1 MDVVTK
7 TSTKSM
13 SDSFDREFSQMEND
27 ARTHLE
33 GVKKAESN
41 MSPAVAAAVDK
52 EAEHEKRTLNNI
64 LTDADNARIRAN
76 NILKTSNGN
85 IASLSQTQRV
95 MLRNNQQ
102 QILNDELKMWSLTSS
117 QRKKA
122 MTVLNNDIANMTR
135 RERSSRLR
143 SIREETSDVQNEY
156 NKQANSLKRQ
166 LKAGTINQNEYA
178 AGMRANEKTLR
189 DYVDK
194 ASAQYIRLARANG
207 QSTDQIKRDMQAA
220 GLSYS
225 DGLKQIR
232 KESKN
237 AENDVKSLA
246 VSVQNLH
253 GKTKTAAKMWNDLV
267 FDPKTGKV
275 RTNAQEEVNKAVNSS
290 KKWNQIKLLAKK
302 GKLSTNA
309 GKMVAAALIENGKW
323 NKMSWTEKKLYVQ
336 DKATRTVL
344 HALEN
349 SKEWNKLTLKQKEA
363 IVKAKGTKELANA
376 LLESKA
382 WNSLTLKEQEALIQ
396 DKATKPIYESLKSSG
411 EWNKLTLKQQEA
423 IINAK
428 GTRQLANALIKA
440 GEWNNLSFKQQRAL
454 ISTQGAGDLMDALQ
468 KMGRWN
474 QLTPKQQQAI
484 VTAKGTSQLQQLI
497 TNYGLWRGMP
507 ASSAKQIIAHDK
519 ASGNLKAANEAMEA
533 WYRANPGAPKDAL
546 ARDSASGPFNNATA
560 SVFSWNGTGANSK
573 TANGFDAASGPFGNA
588 TGSVGNWNGTGAN
601 SKEAKAYDKAS
612 SVIKQAI
619 NQLNVWSQMKD
630 VTHYITTVFR
640 SIGKP
645 HRSANG
651 TNYHSGGPMLVND
664 QPGPIFRELVKYPG
678 MTPFIPFGRNVLLDA
693 PRGTKVVRASDTA
706 RQFPH
711 LPQYANGTS
720 DAVSVLNSLRPS
732 MGGQVVNNTYNST
745 NNSGQDK
752 QMNQLISKMS
762 EVADRMGTMLG
773 LSAAQ
778 LSAIKASA
786 FDKDQMYTTMGR
798 DQIYLDEQRL

>member
-1 MDVVTK
+1 
-7 TSTKSM
+7 
-13 SDSFDREFSQMEND
+13 MEND
-27 ARTHLE
+27 ARNHLE
-33 GVKKAESN
+33 NVKKAESN
-41 MSPAVAAAVDK
+41 MSPTVAAAVDK
-52 EAEHEKRTLNNI
+52 EAEHEKRTLNNV
-64 LTDADNARIRAN
+64 LTDADKARTRAN
-76 NILKTSNGN
+76 NILKTSNGD

-102 QILNDELKMWSLTSS
+102 QILDDELKMWSLTNN

-122 MTVLNNDIANMTR
+122 MAVLNNDVANMTR
-135 RERSSRLR
+135 RERSTRLR

-323 NKMSWTEKKLYVQ
+323 NKMSWKEKKLYVQ
-336 DKATRTVL
+336 DKATQNVL
-344 HALEN
+344 KALEK
-349 SKEWNKLTLKQKEA
+349 SGEWNKLSLKQQEA
-363 IVKAKGTKELANA
+363 IVKAKGRKELADT
-376 LLESKA
+376 LLETKA
-382 WNSLTLKEQEALIQ
+382 WNSLTLKQQEALIR
-396 DKATKPIYESLKSSG
+396 DNATKPIYEALQSSG
-411 EWNKLTLKQQEA
+411 QWNKLTLKQQEA

-428 GTRQLANALIKA
+428 GKSELVDALVKA
-440 GEWNNLSFKQQRAL
+440 GQWNNLSFKQQRAL
-454 ISTQGAGDLMDALQ
+454 VTTQGAGELMDVLQ

-474 QLTPKQQQAI
+474 QLTPKQQEAI
-484 VTAKGTSQLQQLI
+484 VNAKGTSQLQQLI
-497 TNYGLWRGMP
+497 TDYGLWRGMP
-507 ASSAKQIIAHDK
+507 VSEAKQIIAHDR
-519 ASGNLKAANEAMEA
+519 ASGNLKAANEAIDA
-533 WYRANPGAPKDAL
+533 WRRANPGAPKNAL
-546 ARDSASGPFNNATA
+546 ANDNASGPFSNATA
-560 SVFSWNGTGANSK
+560 SVFSWNGTGAGSK
-573 TANGFDAASGPFGNA
+573 AANGFDAASGPFGNA
-588 TGSVGNWNGTGAN
+588 TGSVSRWNGTGAN
-601 SKEAKAYDKAS
+601 QKTAEVNDQAS
-612 SVIKQAI
+612 GVIKGAI
-619 NQLNVWSQMKD
+619 DWIDRWNATNPIVHTIKT
-630 VTHYITTVFR
+630 VTEFVTKHHA
-640 SIGKP
+640 K
-645 HRSANG
+645 G
-651 TNYHSGGPMLVND
+651 TNYHAGGPMVVND
-664 QPGPIFRELVKYPG
+664 QPGPVFREAVQYPG
-678 MTPFIPFGRNVLLDA
+678 EAPFIPFGRNVLLDA
-693 PRGTKVVRASDTA
+693 PRGTKVLKASDTL

-720 DAVSVLNSLRPS
+720 DAVSVLSSLKPNIS
-732 MGGQVVNNTYNST
+732 GQQIVNNNYADTDG
-745 NNSGQDK
+745 NNK
-752 QMNQLISKMS
+752 QMNELLSQVTEMTNRLGM
-762 EVADRMGTMLG
+762 MLG
-773 LSAAQ
+773 LSSAQ

-786 FDKDQMYTTMGR
+786 FNKDQMYTMMGR
-798 DQIYLDEQRL
+798 DQTYLDAQRL